1 MNHDDIGDPDFL
13 MRLIFVVLGEMFQQ
27 VLDWLSW
34 NELQTFI
41 SSLGYIVIV
50 HLVLINKC

>member
-27 VLDWLSW
+27 VLD
-34 NELQTFI
+34 
-41 SSLGYIVIV
+41 
-50 HLVLINKC
+50 